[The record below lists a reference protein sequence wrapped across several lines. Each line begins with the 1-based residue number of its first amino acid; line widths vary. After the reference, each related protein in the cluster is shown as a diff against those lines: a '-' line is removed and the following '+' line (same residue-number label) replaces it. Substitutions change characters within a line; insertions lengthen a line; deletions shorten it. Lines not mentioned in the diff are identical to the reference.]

1 MRQRAGGEG
10 RGACC
15 PEPPAEASHPE
26 TEIPGP
32 RLTPPQLL
40 LRPPQPTP
48 TQFSCLNLVMQIPS
62 GPLHLGPLEGVTI
75 LSFLFYLFHVSFLF
89 WQNVV
94 TGIDTNLYILMGRL
108 FLNASLG
115 EGVICYEEK

>member
-1 MRQRAGGEG
+1 
-10 RGACC
+10 
-15 PEPPAEASHPE
+15 
-26 TEIPGP
+26 
-32 RLTPPQLL
+32 
-40 LRPPQPTP
+40 
-48 TQFSCLNLVMQIPS
+48 MQIPS

-75 LSFLFYLFHVSFLF
+75 LSFLF

-94 TGIDTNLYILMGRL
+94 IGVNTNFYVLMGRL